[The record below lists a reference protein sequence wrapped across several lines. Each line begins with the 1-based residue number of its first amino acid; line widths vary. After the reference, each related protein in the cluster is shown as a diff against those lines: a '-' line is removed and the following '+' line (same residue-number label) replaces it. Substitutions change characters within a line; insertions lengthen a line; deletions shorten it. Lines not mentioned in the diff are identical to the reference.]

1 MQRGRYIHTYIDHT
15 AWVLINMAIKKNLKI
30 AFGLQLLINEKK
42 WIKKTGCMS
51 YEHSKICSSFF
62 KSLKL
67 RVEVKTVIWKMA
79 IQQDLIWGMS
89 ALVF

>member
-42 WIKKTGCMS
+42 
-51 YEHSKICSSFF
+51 
-62 KSLKL
+62 
-67 RVEVKTVIWKMA
+67 
-79 IQQDLIWGMS
+79 
-89 ALVF
+89 